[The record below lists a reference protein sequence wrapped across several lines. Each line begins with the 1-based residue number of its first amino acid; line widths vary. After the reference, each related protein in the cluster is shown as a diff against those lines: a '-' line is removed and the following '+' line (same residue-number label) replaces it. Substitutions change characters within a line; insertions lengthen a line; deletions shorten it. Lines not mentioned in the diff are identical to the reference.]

1 MKLLAVEVQVEA
13 RGERH
18 RATVKHGPEV
28 MARASRDT
36 ERAAILTAL
45 ALAAGDIADEL
56 ATRDVLPRQVADAVQ
71 GTLDRPVPR
80 ASARLPETGDR

>member
-1 MKLLAVEVQVEA
+1 MKLLAVEIQVEQ
-13 RGERH
+13 RGDRY
-18 RATVKHGPEV
+18 RATVKHGPDIL
-28 MARASRDT
+28 ARAGRDT
-36 ERAAILTAL
+36 ERAAVLAAL